1 MGYYESMFNK
11 NIKLNYHI
19 ILVYKNDY
27 KNVYYQ
33 LYDGHDYYSTK
44 KYDNY
49 VIKDI
54 SNIMNELNN
63 NSITYFIIKKFN
75 VFDIGRDY
83 MKNLKT

>member
-1 MGYYESMFNK
+1 
-11 NIKLNYHI
+11 
-19 ILVYKNDY
+19 
-27 KNVYYQ
+27 
-33 LYDGHDYYSTK
+33 